1 MLFKLKSNKYLLRCE
16 GAVKVTVLAGSQDG
30 NGSVVLVGLR
40 VLVGVLVGVLVVL
53 GGGHSHAG
61 EECNES
67 LQTKKLTLLA
77 HSLKKYTNTCVQL

>member
-1 MLFKLKSNKYLLRCE
+1 MYLLRCE

-30 NGSVVLVGLR
+30 NGPVVLVGLRVLVR

-61 EECNES
+61 EECNKN
-67 LQTKKLTLLA
+67 LQTKKLRLLA
-77 HSLKKYTNTCVQL
+77 HSLVKDTNTCVQL